1 MNQYKQKSKYIMLT
15 IKVLQEVETIRRGA
29 MTLFMSLLYST
40 DTQLASFI
48 VDKPII
54 IFVLS

>member
-1 MNQYKQKSKYIMLT
+1 MLT